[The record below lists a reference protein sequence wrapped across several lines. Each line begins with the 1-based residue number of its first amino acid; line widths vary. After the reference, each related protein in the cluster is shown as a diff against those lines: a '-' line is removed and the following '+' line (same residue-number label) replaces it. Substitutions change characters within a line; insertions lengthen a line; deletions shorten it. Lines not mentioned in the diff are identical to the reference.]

1 MTPTISQKKIME
13 TPGNF
18 SFATFAVGLLM
29 IVLTLLV
36 VRLAVLWFF
45 KINKIIGL
53 LEEINSKLPASEA
66 ASAPGGAP
74 ADPAVAFPLRARRV
88 MASALALMNRRV

>member
-18 SFATFAVGLLM
+18 SFATFAV
-29 IVLTLLV
+29 
-36 VRLAVLWFF
+36 VLWFF